1 MPLAVIGRA
10 WLRGRGW
17 PWPWA
22 RWWPCQAAHTLS
34 PQKAGLVPVK
44 AVLMCGGGRAKAFPA
59 DVLTVP
65 KVPEAARALVPLRSQ
80 LLSICFLRQ
89 LLRRPVL
96 SLILICG
103 YLCHVVQRD
112 LLVAPPYLD
121 PTWSCVSV
129 WGLPTWFAGG
139 LGAHAGGRVGH

>member
-129 WGLPTWFAGG
+129 
-139 LGAHAGGRVGH
+139 